1 MIGNCCERRITPDD
15 NGIYIKANGWVRRGQ
30 TVMIRKIAMYALVKT
45 GGKQYR
51 VAKDDTILVER
62 IAADE
67 GAEVILNDIVML
79 ADGDKVTIGTPK
91 VEGAAVSATVMRQ
104 TRGPK
109 IIIFR
114 RKRRK
119 NHRRT
124 QGHRQDL
131 TLLKIND
138 IAEDAKKLRQRNRS
152 QNGSEK
158 SRDHDRK
165 RREKASSEK
174 SCGEKASA
182 KSRRREK
189 ASRKESGKERLN
201 TTPHCGMNKMKGVEL
216 WHIKKQVVAPETV
229 AIRLVVVLV

>member
-1 MIGNCCERRITPDD
+1 
-15 NGIYIKANGWVRRGQ
+15 
-30 TVMIRKIAMYALVKT
+30 MYALVKT

-138 IAEDAKKLRQRNRS
+138 IAEDAKKLAAA
-152 QNGSEK
+152 K
-158 SRDHDRK
+158 PTAK
-165 RREKASSEK
+165 KPAVKKAAAK
-174 SCGEKASA
+174 KAAA
-182 KSRRREK
+182 KKPAAKK
-189 ASRKESGKERLN
+189 AAA
-201 TTPHCGMNKMKGVEL
+201 
-216 WHIKKQVVAPETV
+216 KKPA
-229 AIRLVVVLV
+229 AKKD

>member
-1 MIGNCCERRITPDD
+1 L
-15 NGIYIKANGWVRRGQ
+15 VR
-30 TVMIRKIAMYALVKT
+30 T

-67 GAEVILNDIVML
+67 GAEVILDDIVML
-79 ADGDKVTIGTPK
+79 GDGDKVTIGTPR
-91 VEGAAVSATVMRQ
+91 VEGAAVSATVVRQ

-131 TLLKIND
+131 TLLKINA
-138 IAEDAKKLRQRNRS
+138 IAEDGKSLKPKAAPAKKAAAKADAAPKAAAKKAAAPKAAAPKAAAKKAAAPKA
-152 QNGSEK
+152 EAKAAPKKAAAKKAPAKKATAKKATAKKAAAKKAAKK
-158 SRDHDRK
+158 S
-165 RREKASSEK
+165 
-174 SCGEKASA
+174 
-182 KSRRREK
+182 
-189 ASRKESGKERLN
+189 
-201 TTPHCGMNKMKGVEL
+201 
-216 WHIKKQVVAPETV
+216 
-229 AIRLVVVLV
+229 

>member
-1 MIGNCCERRITPDD
+1 
-15 NGIYIKANGWVRRGQ
+15 
-30 TVMIRKIAMYALVKT
+30 MYALVKT

-67 GAEVILNDIVML
+67 GAQVILDNVVML
-79 ADGDKVTIGTPK
+79 GDGDEVTIGTPT
-91 VEGAAVSATVMRQ
+91 VAGAAVSATVIRQ

-131 TLLKIND
+131 TLLRITD
-138 IAEDAKKLRQRNRS
+138 IAEDAKKLAKPAAPKPAAS
-152 QNGSEK
+152 K
-158 SRDHDRK
+158 K
-165 RREKASSEK
+165 PAAPKKAAAKKAKAKATIKKAAPEAAAPK
-174 SCGEKASA
+174 KASA
-182 KSRRREK
+182 KKTASKK
-189 ASRKESGKERLN
+189 AAA
-201 TTPHCGMNKMKGVEL
+201 
-216 WHIKKQVVAPETV
+216 KK
-229 AIRLVVVLV
+229 

>member
-1 MIGNCCERRITPDD
+1 
-15 NGIYIKANGWVRRGQ
+15 
-30 TVMIRKIAMYALVKT
+30 MYALVRT

-67 GAEVILNDIVML
+67 GAEVILDDVVML
-79 ADGDKVTIGTPK
+79 GDGDRVTIGTPR
-91 VEGAAVSATVMRQ
+91 VEGAAVSATVVSQ

-131 TLLKIND
+131 TLLKINA
-138 IAEDAKKLRQRNRS
+138 IAEDGKSLKPKAAPAKKAAAK
-152 QNGSEK
+152 E
-158 SRDHDRK
+158 
-165 RREKASSEK
+165 EAAPKAAAK
-174 SCGEKASA
+174 KAAAKKAAPKAEAKAAPKKAAAKKTAAKKATAKKAAAKKAA
-182 KSRRREK
+182 KS
-189 ASRKESGKERLN
+189 
-201 TTPHCGMNKMKGVEL
+201 
-216 WHIKKQVVAPETV
+216 
-229 AIRLVVVLV
+229 

>member
-1 MIGNCCERRITPDD
+1 
-15 NGIYIKANGWVRRGQ
+15 
-30 TVMIRKIAMYALVKT
+30 MYALVKT

-138 IAEDAKKLRQRNRS
+138 IAEDAKKLAPAKPAAKTATKKAATATES
-152 QNGSEK
+152 AAK
-158 SRDHDRK
+158 KPARK
-165 RREKASSEK
+165 AAAAKKPAVKKA
-174 SCGEKASA
+174 A
-182 KSRRREK
+182 KK
-189 ASRKESGKERLN
+189 D
-201 TTPHCGMNKMKGVEL
+201 
-216 WHIKKQVVAPETV
+216 
-229 AIRLVVVLV
+229 

>member
-1 MIGNCCERRITPDD
+1 
-15 NGIYIKANGWVRRGQ
+15 
-30 TVMIRKIAMYALVKT
+30 MYALVKT

-79 ADGDKVTIGTPK
+79 ADGDKVTIGTPI

-138 IAEDAKKLRQRNRS
+138 IAEDAKKLTPA
-152 QNGSEK
+152 K
-158 SRDHDRK
+158 PAAK
-165 RREKASSEK
+165 TAAKKAATTTESAVK
-174 SCGEKASA
+174 KPAAKKAAA
-182 KSRRREK
+182 KKPAPK
-189 ASRKESGKERLN
+189 AAAA
-201 TTPHCGMNKMKGVEL
+201 
-216 WHIKKQVVAPETV
+216 KKPA
-229 AIRLVVVLV
+229 AKKAAKKD

>member
-1 MIGNCCERRITPDD
+1 
-15 NGIYIKANGWVRRGQ
+15 
-30 TVMIRKIAMYALVKT
+30 MYALVKT

-138 IAEDAKKLRQRNRS
+138 IAEDAKKLAPA
-152 QNGSEK
+152 K
-158 SRDHDRK
+158 PAAK
-165 RREKASSEK
+165 PAVKKAATTTESTAK
-174 SCGEKASA
+174 KPVAKKAVA
-182 KSRRREK
+182 KKPVPK
-189 ASRKESGKERLN
+189 AAAA
-201 TTPHCGMNKMKGVEL
+201 
-216 WHIKKQVVAPETV
+216 KKPA
-229 AIRLVVVLV
+229 AKKAAKKD

>member
-1 MIGNCCERRITPDD
+1 
-15 NGIYIKANGWVRRGQ
+15 
-30 TVMIRKIAMYALVKT
+30 MYALVRT

-67 GAEVILNDIVML
+67 GAEVILDDVVML
-79 ADGDKVTIGTPK
+79 GDGDKITIGTPQ
-91 VEGAAVSATVMRQ
+91 VEGAAVSATVVSQ

-131 TLLKIND
+131 TLLKINA
-138 IAEDAKKLRQRNRS
+138 IAEDGKSLKPKAAPAKKAAAT
-152 QNGSEK
+152 E
-158 SRDHDRK
+158 
-165 RREKASSEK
+165 EAAPKAAAK
-174 SCGEKASA
+174 KAAAKKAAAKKAAPKKAAPKAEAKAAPKKAAAKKTAAKKAISKKAAAKKAAAKKAA
-182 KSRRREK
+182 KS
-189 ASRKESGKERLN
+189 
-201 TTPHCGMNKMKGVEL
+201 
-216 WHIKKQVVAPETV
+216 
-229 AIRLVVVLV
+229 